1 MERNISR
8 RQVLKLSGMAAAGA
22 CLPASA
28 LPAPAPSARAA
39 KTAPVAP
46 VAIGRCRTY
55 GKELGTVLDDL
66 FDKVGG
72 LRPMVKG
79 KTVAVKVNL
88 TGGVRPVLGGRSAGS
103 TYHVHP
109 NVVLACCQ
117 AFARAG
123 AQRVRLLEG
132 WDPARSAEE
141 FLGECGWDL
150 TALHAV
156 GAKVEFENSNNM
168 GTSKRYAR
176 LKVPYGGYIFPAY
189 EMNHSYQDCDF
200 FVTLAKMKNHYTAGV
215 TLALKNCFGT
225 SPSAFYGD
233 DAGGEQARR
242 SRGNIFHYG
251 RANPPAPAVKELD
264 PATPREPG
272 YRVPRITVDLVAA
285 IHPIGLSILDGVES
299 VQGGEGPWIK
309 PLRLVEP
316 GLLVVG
322 TNPVCTDAVCTAVMG
337 YDPAGE
343 WTSPPFYRGD
353 NTMKLAEAMG
363 LGSADLKQ
371 IEVRGLSIKDAL
383 YEFEPGAS
391 RSDA

>member
-1 MERNISR
+1 MMRDFSR
-8 RQVLKLSGMAAAGA
+8 REILKLSGMAAAGA
-22 CLPASA
+22 VLPVPA
-28 LPAPAPSARAA
+28 LPAPMQSGRAA
-39 KTAPVAP
+39 SSAPAAP

-55 GKELGTVLDDL
+55 GKEMAAVLDDL
-66 FDKVGG
+66 FDKLGG
-72 LRPMVKG
+72 LRPMVSG
-79 KTVAVKVNL
+79 KTVAIKVNL

-123 AQRVRLLEG
+123 ARRVRLLEG
-132 WDPARSAEE
+132 WDPALSAEQ

-150 TALHAV
+150 PALRAV
-156 GAKVEFENSNNM
+156 GAKVEFENTNNR
-168 GTSKRYAR
+168 GAAKRYST

-189 EMNHSYQDCDF
+189 EMNHSYEDCDF
-200 FVTLAKMKNHYTAGV
+200 FVSLAKLKNHYTSGV

-225 SPSAFYGD
+225 SPSSFYGD
-233 DAGGEQARR
+233 DAGSEQAKR

-251 RANPPAPAVKELD
+251 RAKPPAPAAPERD
-264 PATPREPG
+264 PSTPREPG
-272 YRVPRITVDLVAA
+272 YRVTRITVDLVSA
-285 IHPIGLSILDGVES
+285 IHPIGLSIIDGVES

-322 TNPVCTDAVCTAVMG
+322 ADPVCTDTVCTAVMG

-353 NTMKLAEAMG
+353 NTMKLAEAVG
-363 LGSADLKQ
+363 LGSGDLKQ
-371 IEVRGLSIKDAL
+371 IEVRGLSIPEAL
-383 YEFEPGAS
+383 YEFEPGA
-391 RSDA
+391 RSGA

>member
-1 MERNISR
+1 MRNISR
-8 RQVLKLSGMAAAGA
+8 RKVLKLSGMAAAGA
-22 CLPASA
+22 CLPARA
-28 LPAPAPSARAA
+28 LSAPAPGPATKSP
-39 KTAPVAP
+39 PVAP

-55 GKELGTVLDDL
+55 GKEMAAALDDL
-66 FDKVGG
+66 FGKLGG
-72 LRPMVKG
+72 LQGMVKG

-88 TGGVRPVLGGRSAGS
+88 TGGVRPVLGDRSAGR

-109 NVVLACCQ
+109 NLVLACCQ

-123 AQRVRLLEG
+123 ARRIRLLEG
-132 WDPARSAEE
+132 WDPARTAED
-141 FLGECGWDL
+141 FLGECGWDMA
-150 TALHAV
+150 ALRAV
-156 GAKVEFENSNNM
+156 SAKVEFENTNNK
-168 GTSKRYAR
+168 GTGKNYSR

-189 EMNHSYQDCDF
+189 EMNHSYEDCDF
-200 FVTLAKMKNHYTAGV
+200 FVSLAKMKNHYTAGV

-233 DAGGEQARR
+233 DAGTEQAKR
-242 SRGNIFHYG
+242 SRGNTFHYG
-251 RANPPAPAVKELD
+251 RTNPPAPAAKELD
-264 PATPREPG
+264 ASTAREPG
-272 YRVPRITVDLVAA
+272 FRVPRITVDLVSA
-285 IHPIGLSILDGVES
+285 IHPIGLSIIDGIES

-322 TNPVCTDAVCTAVMG
+322 TNPVCTDAVSTAVMG

-353 NTMKLAEAMG
+353 NIMKLAEAVG

-371 IEVRGLSIKDAL
+371 IEVRGLSIKEAL
-383 YEFEPGAS
+383 YEFEPGVKE
-391 RSDA
+391 